1 VAVNPVVVVPAV
13 MHTDYYDDL
22 CVGLGRRIDAG
33 KEEQHC
39 ESEQPTFDL

>member
-1 VAVNPVVVVPAV
+1 MAVNAVVVPAV
-13 MHTDYYDDL
+13 VRTDHDDDL
-22 CVGLGRRIDAG
+22 CLGLRRRIDAG